1 MIWGGALVPCQR
13 PQAKAQYLVYS
24 EDYDEF
30 RPNSAFCEQDITYDK
45 NGNIKRL
52 KRTDAQGDILH
63 DLAYTYNRNQLTKL
77 TCNGQEYTG
86 YTYDQCGNL
95 TYDPVEQLHYEYNEL
110 NLPSR
115 IFGNNG
121 EVRYI
126 YNSEGQKLATLTNGS
141 FTYYRSVMV
150 YGGITGGNEQLQYM
164 IHPEGTIQHNNGQF
178 AYNYHLADYA
188 GNVRQVVAADNA
200 SSCLVVQQE
209 MNYYPFGLAHN
220 YNNLHRNRYLFTGK
234 ELQDQTIGNSGF
246 LGLYDFGARY
256 YNPML
261 GRWFNT
267 DPALQTTNPY
277 LFCGNAP
284 TVYTDP
290 DGEFFLSILAG
301 IFCPAL
307 LPVTIGIDAGVIQ
320 GGARATFQGES
331 FWSGAWKG
339 GLTGTIGGGLSMFG
353 GGNLS
358 FATNFGLGV
367 AEGAA
372 IGTLD
377 AILWNNN
384 ISNGVIRGGITGG
397 IFTII
402 TSENVNNLINGEGFR
417 TNSNVF
423 DRMIG
428 EGFNKQK
435 IIDYFDFNGVY
446 NPNIKSNR
454 IEGGSYWG
462 VTRSDGSINYGDLAF
477 ENYATLKGTYIK
489 ESYHAQG
496 IRSGKGWAQ
505 LPKEYQGLGIGS
517 YLEEINGYNYAYKN
531 QGLFRGHN
539 LPLQGVEMYTQTL
552 KLFDIPY
559 KSYPKHLKWVYKI
572 PRRW

>member
-1 MIWGGALVPCQR
+1 
-13 PQAKAQYLVYS
+13 
-24 EDYDEF
+24 
-30 RPNSAFCEQDITYDK
+30 
-45 NGNIKRL
+45 
-52 KRTDAQGDILH
+52 
-63 DLAYTYNRNQLTKL
+63 
-77 TCNGQEYTG
+77 
-86 YTYDQCGNL
+86 
-95 TYDPVEQLHYEYNEL
+95 
-110 NLPSR
+110 
-115 IFGNNG
+115 
-121 EVRYI
+121 
-126 YNSEGQKLATLTNGS
+126 
-141 FTYYRSVMV
+141 
-150 YGGITGGNEQLQYM
+150 M

-188 GNVRQVVAADNA
+188 GNVRQVAAADNA

-290 DGEFFLSILAG
+290 DG
-301 IFCPAL
+301 
-307 LPVTIGIDAGVIQ
+307 
-320 GGARATFQGES
+320 
-331 FWSGAWKG
+331 
-339 GLTGTIGGGLSMFG
+339 
-353 GGNLS
+353 
-358 FATNFGLGV
+358 
-367 AEGAA
+367 
-372 IGTLD
+372 
-377 AILWNNN
+377 
-384 ISNGVIRGGITGG
+384 
-397 IFTII
+397 
-402 TSENVNNLINGEGFR
+402 
-417 TNSNVF
+417 
-423 DRMIG
+423 
-428 EGFNKQK
+428 
-435 IIDYFDFNGVY
+435 
-446 NPNIKSNR
+446 
-454 IEGGSYWG
+454 
-462 VTRSDGSINYGDLAF
+462 SINYRDLAF

-572 PRRW
+572 PRKW